1 MAVGVSPR
9 QLARRNPDQ
18 RPASREGPQV
28 RGGNPVGFLLAVDR
42 AWIEPATAVEAGAI
56 VAVHDARAN
65 ARCSGWAT
73 VNPATTIAVRMLAWG
88 ETPAIDELVARRL
101 SGALDLRR
109 KFVRA
114 DTNAY
119 RLINGRPGDG
129 LSGLVVDRF
138 GDVLVMQLLTAG
150 ADRMRETLV
159 ASLSELLHPR
169 AIIERSHGA
178 VRKQEGLDDRIAI
191 LTGEPVTETL
201 ATENGIRIHVD
212 FEHGQKTG
220 YFLDQRDN
228 RALVGAMSSGARV
241 LDACCYQG
249 GFALAALATG
259 AKRVV
264 AIDTSARA
272 LEWAR
277 RNVEQ
282 NGHPES
288 AVEFVHGE
296 AGRLMA
302 DTVENKDRFDLIVL
316 DPPPL
321 ARSRADA
328 DRAGR
333 LYVEL
338 NAVAMR
344 ALAPGGRL
352 MTFSC
357 STHFRADDFVR
368 AVRFAQTNAGRNL
381 RLLAHLGPGPD
392 HPVLL
397 GHAEG
402 EYLTGLLLADL

>member
-1 MAVGVSPR
+1 VSPP
-9 QLARRNPDQ
+9 LARVILKRG
-18 RPASREGPQV
+18 REGPV
-28 RGGNPVGFLLAVDR
+28 RGGNP
-42 AWIEPATAVEAGAI
+42 WIFSQAIARLEPAAVEAGAL
-56 VAVHDARAN
+56 VAVHDSAN
-65 ARCSGWAT
+65 SILGMGYI
-73 VNPATTIAVRMLAWG
+73 NPATTIAIRMLAWG
-88 ETPAIDELVARRL
+88 ETPAIEELIARRL
-101 SGALDLRR
+101 RGALDLRR

-114 DTNAY
+114 DTDAY
-119 RLINGRPGDG
+119 RLVNGDGDG
-129 LSGLVVDRF
+129 LSGVVVDRF
-138 GDVLVMQLLTAG
+138 GDVLVVQLLTAG
-150 ADRMRETLV
+150 ADRIRETLV
-159 ASLSELLHPR
+159 EALSELLHPR

-178 VRKQEGLDDRIAI
+178 VRKQEGLDDRIEI
-191 LTGEPVTETL
+191 LIGDSVAQTV
-201 ATENGIRIHVD
+201 ATENGIRIQVD

-228 RALVGAMSSGARV
+228 RALAGAMASGARV
-241 LDACCYQG
+241 LDAFCYQG
-249 GFALAALATG
+249 GFTLAAIAGG
-259 AKRVV
+259 AKKVV
-264 AIDTSARA
+264 AVDTSARA

-277 RNVEQ
+277 KDLSL

-296 AGRLMA
+296 AGRFMA
-302 DTVENKDRFDLIVL
+302 ETDNRFDVIVL

-321 ARSRADA
+321 ARTRGDA
-328 DRAGR
+328 ERAGR

-368 AVRFAQTNAGRNL
+368 AVRFAETNAGRNL

-397 GHAEG
+397 GHSEG

>member
-1 MAVGVSPR
+1 
-9 QLARRNPDQ
+9 
-18 RPASREGPQV
+18 
-28 RGGNPVGFLLAVDR
+28 
-42 AWIEPATAVEAGAI
+42 
-56 VAVHDARAN
+56 
-65 ARCSGWAT
+65 
-73 VNPATTIAVRMLAWG
+73 
-88 ETPAIDELVARRL
+88 
-101 SGALDLRR
+101 
-109 KFVRA
+109 
-114 DTNAY
+114 
-119 RLINGRPGDG
+119 
-129 LSGLVVDRF
+129 DRF
-138 GDVLVMQLLTAG
+138 GDVLVVQLLTAG
-150 ADRMRETLV
+150 ADRMRETIV
-159 ASLSELLHPR
+159 EALSELLHPR

-191 LTGEPVTETL
+191 LTGESVTSTL

-228 RALVGAMSSGARV
+228 RALAGTMASGARV
-241 LDACCYQG
+241 LDAFSYQG
-249 GFALAALATG
+249 GFTLAAIAGG
-259 AKRVV
+259 AKKVV
-264 AIDTSARA
+264 AVDTSARA

-277 RNVEQ
+277 KDLSL

-296 AGRLMA
+296 AGRFMA
-302 DTVENKDRFDLIVL
+302 ETDKRFDLIVL

-321 ARSRADA
+321 ARSRGDA

-368 AVRFAQTNAGRNL
+368 AVRFAEANAGRNL

-397 GHAEG
+397 GHSEG

>member
-1 MAVGVSPR
+1 VSAS
-9 QLARRNPDQ
+9 LARIILKRG
-18 RPASREGPQV
+18 REGPV
-28 RGGNPVGFLLAVDR
+28 RGGNP
-42 AWIEPATAVEAGAI
+42 WIFSQAIARVEPAAVEAGAI
-56 VAVHDARAN
+56 VAVHDSAN
-65 ARCSGWAT
+65 ALLGMGYI
-73 VNPATTIAVRMLAWG
+73 NPATTIAVRMLAWG

-101 SGALDLRR
+101 RGALDLRR

-114 DTNAY
+114 DTDAY
-119 RLINGRPGDG
+119 RLVNGDGDG
-129 LSGLVVDRF
+129 LSGVVVDRF
-138 GDVLVMQLLTAG
+138 GDVLVAQLLTAG
-150 ADRMRETLV
+150 ADRLRETIV
-159 ASLSELLHPR
+159 ASLLELLHPR

-178 VRKQEGLDDRIAI
+178 VRKQEGLDDHIAI
-191 LTGEPVTETL
+191 LTGEPVTSTL

-228 RALVGAMSSGARV
+228 RALASAMASGARV
-241 LDACCYQG
+241 LDAFCYQG
-249 GFALAALATG
+249 GFTLAALAGG
-259 AKRVV
+259 AKHVV
-264 AIDTSARA
+264 AVDTSARA
-272 LEWAR
+272 LEWAWQD
-277 RNVEQ
+277 VAL

-296 AGRLMA
+296 AGRFMA
-302 DTVENKDRFDLIVL
+302 ETDHRFDLIVL

-321 ARSRADA
+321 ARSRGDA
-328 DRAGR
+328 ERAGR

-357 STHFRADDFVR
+357 STHFRAEDFVR
-368 AVRFAQTNAGRNL
+368 AVRFAETNAGRNL

-397 GHAEG
+397 GHSEG
-402 EYLTGLLLADL
+402 EYLTGLILADL